1 LPWGGSIFLYEV
13 KNINLY
19 KIDYILN
26 TKLEITDADIQAD
39 IEAVGKIP
47 VVESLLEVICRTTG
61 MGFAA
66 IARVTDEKWVTCGVR
81 DEIEFG
87 LAPGSELKLETTI
100 CHEIRQSGKGVII
113 DHVSDDPNFRAH
125 HTPAMYGFQ
134 SYISIPIIK
143 KDGTFFG
150 TLCAID
156 PKPAKLN
163 NPQIIGMF
171 NLFTDLIAFHL
182 AAIEQMDIANGKLQE
197 ERKNTKLKEL
207 FNKELA
213 TANKQ
218 LAETKKNLQSMVGK
232 LTESE
237 DKLLQAI
244 ETGRMGTWSINPI
257 TYEVTMSPFIKD
269 MFGFPLDR
277 EISIEEIIDAVDPD
291 YRQMLTD
298 VLGNALS
305 KHLPSDT
312 EYPITNV
319 LTQERK
325 WVKATG
331 KVFLDADGDA
341 TEYSGIFMDI
351 TERKMDDIR
360 KNDFIGMVS
369 HELKTPLTSLSA
381 YIQMLYAKAQKTED
395 NFTAGALE
403 KANNQVKKMSS
414 MINGFLNVSR
424 LESGKIQLIKQEF
437 YMDQLIRDVI
447 EETQLTVSSHL
458 ITLIPCD
465 SFTINADR
473 DKIANVLSNLL
484 SNAVKYSP
492 KGKAIEIQCDLIDGN
507 AQVSIKDEGMG
518 IKQQDIDKLF
528 SRFYRVNS
536 KHTQQISGFGI
547 GLYLCAE
554 IIERHDGRIW
564 VESKSG
570 VGSTFHFTLPLKA

>member
-1 LPWGGSIFLYEV
+1 
-13 KNINLY
+13 
-19 KIDYILN
+19 LN
-26 TKLEITDADIQAD
+26 KKLEITDADIQAD

-66 IARVTDEKWVTCGVR
+66 IARVTDEKWITCSVR
-81 DEIEFG
+81 DEIQFG
-87 LAPGSELKLETTI
+87 LTPGSELKLETTI
-100 CHEIRQSGKGVII
+100 CHEIRQNGERVII
-113 DHVSDDPNFRAH
+113 DHVDEDPDYCNH

-134 SYISIPIIK
+134 SYISMPIMRK
-143 KDGTFFG
+143 NGTFFG

-163 NPQIIGMF
+163 NPETIGMF
-171 NLFTDLIAFHL
+171 NLFADLISFHL
-182 AAIEQMDIANGKLQE
+182 AAVEQLNSTNISLLE

-218 LAETKKNLQSMVGK
+218 LAEAKKNLQSMVGK

-244 ETGRMGTWSINPI
+244 ETGRMGTWSINPN
-257 TYEVTMSPFIKD
+257 TYEVTMSPFVKD

-277 EISIEEIIDAVDPD
+277 EISIEEIVDAVDPD

-298 VLGNALS
+298 VLGNAFA

-319 LTQERK
+319 ITQERK

-331 KVFLDADGDA
+331 KVFLDADGNA
-341 TEYSGIFMDI
+341 TEYSGMFMDI

-381 YIQMLYAKAQKTED
+381 YIQMLFAKAQKTED
-395 NFTAGALE
+395 DFTAGALE
-403 KANNQVKKMSS
+403 KANSQVKKMSA

-437 YMDQLIRDVI
+437 YLDQLLRDVI
-447 EETQLTVSSHL
+447 EETQLTISSHL

-465 SFTINADR
+465 SFTIVADR
-473 DKIANVLSNLL
+473 DKIANVISNLL
-484 SNAVKYSP
+484 SNAIKYSP
-492 KGKAIEIQCDLIDGN
+492 KGKSIEIRCNVIDGN
-507 AQVSIKDEGMG
+507 AQVSVMDEGMG
-518 IKQQDIDKLF
+518 IKQQDVDKLF
-528 SRFYRVNS
+528 SRFYRVNN
-536 KHTQQISGFGI
+536 KHTQHISGFGI

-554 IIERHDGRIW
+554 IIERHNGKIW

-570 VGSTFHFTLPLKA
+570 VGSTFYFALPLKA

>member
-1 LPWGGSIFLYEV
+1 M
-13 KNINLY
+13 NL
-19 KIDYILN
+19 
-26 TKLEITDADIQAD
+26 KLAITEKEIQTD
-39 IEAVGKIP
+39 IESIGKIP

-66 IARVTDEKWVTCGVR
+66 IARVTDEKWVTCSVR
-81 DEIEFG
+81 DEIQFG
-87 LAPGSELKLETTI
+87 LTPGSELKLETTI
-100 CHEIRQSGKGVII
+100 CHEIRQNGERVII
-113 DHVSDDPNFRAH
+113 DHVDLDPDYRNH

-134 SYISIPIIK
+134 SYISMPIMR

-163 NPQIIGMF
+163 NPETIGMF
-171 NLFTDLIAFHL
+171 NLFVDLIAFHL
-182 AAIEQMDIANGKLQE
+182 AAIEELNSTNTSLLD
-197 ERKNTKLKEL
+197 ERKNNKLKDL

-213 TANKQ
+213 NANKQ
-218 LAETKKNLQSMVGK
+218 LAETKRNLQQMVGK

-237 DKLLQAI
+237 DNKLLQAI
-244 ETGRMGTWSINPI
+244 ETGRMGTWSINPN
-257 TYEVTMSPFIKD
+257 TYEVTMSPFIRD
-269 MFGFPLDR
+269 MFGFLHDR
-277 EISIEEIIDAVDPD
+277 EISIEEIVDAVDPD

-319 LTQERK
+319 TTLERK

-331 KVFLDADGDA
+331 KVFLDTDGNP
-341 TEYSGIFMDI
+341 TEYSGMFMDI

-395 NFTAGALE
+395 DFTTNALE
-403 KANNQVKKMSS
+403 KANSQVKKMSA

-424 LESGKIQLIKQEF
+424 LESGKIQLLKHEF
-437 YMDQLIRDVI
+437 SLDQLIKDVI
-447 EETQLTVSSHL
+447 EETQLTISSHL
-458 ITLIPCD
+458 ITLVPCE
-465 SFTINADR
+465 SFKLVADR
-473 DKIANVLSNLL
+473 EKIANVISNLL
-484 SNAVKYSP
+484 SNAIKYSP
-492 KGKAIEIQCDLIDGN
+492 KGKAIEVRCELVAGS
-507 AQVSIKDEGMG
+507 AQVSVKDEGMG
-518 IKQQDIDKLF
+518 IKQQDVDKLF

-536 KHTQQISGFGI
+536 KHTQHISGFGI

-554 IIERHDGRIW
+554 IIERHNGKIW

-570 VGSTFHFTLPLKA
+570 VGSTFYFALPLNS